1 MANNEAYEPDVLY
14 LTDEDGNGSAYEIL
28 DVVEWGGDDYAVLF
42 PLVDGDGAVL
52 LRIIPSEGDEPETY
66 VGVEEDVMNAVFQK
80 FRELHK
86 DELGE

>member
-1 MANNEAYEPDVLY
+1 MDELLY
-14 LTDEDGNGSAYEIL
+14 LTDDSGNEVAFEVL

-42 PLVDGDGAVL
+42 PAEGGDGAVL
-52 LRIIPSEGDEPETY
+52 LRIVPAAAGEEETY
-66 VGVEEDVMNAVFQK
+66 VGVDEDTMQAVFQT